1 MIQPASLD
9 GSSFSIGKK
18 SSAVPHRILLYDYGP
33 ASWQPIGVVGRSR
46 VVVVGAPACHGQGG
60 V

>member
-1 MIQPASLD
+1 MIQPAFLV
-9 GSSFSIGKK
+9 GSSFPIGGK
-18 SSAVPHRILLYDYGP
+18 SSAVPHRILLYDYGR

-46 VVVVGAPACHGQGG
+46 VVVGAPAYHGQGG